1 MKKFLQKW
9 NLFLR
14 WWLFFMLMAVGAA
27 VLISQGI
34 LVTIFIV
41 DFTKI
46 CFLIYALFF
55 GKLIS

>member
-1 MKKFLQKW
+1 
-9 NLFLR
+9 
-14 WWLFFMLMAVGAA
+14 MLMAVGAA

-55 GKLIS
+55 GFLIRGGVLAYKLSKK